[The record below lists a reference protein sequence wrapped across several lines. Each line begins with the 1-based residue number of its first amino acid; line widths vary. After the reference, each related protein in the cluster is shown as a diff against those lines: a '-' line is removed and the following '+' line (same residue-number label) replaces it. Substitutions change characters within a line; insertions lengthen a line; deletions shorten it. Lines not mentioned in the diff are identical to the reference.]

1 MSKWDGIV
9 GHPRYVYKKDINY
22 SKIANDLDKSRQTIS
37 KRFKEMLE
45 GTKENEESTIAP
57 LVRLSQDGKR
67 YELIAL
73 QSNLA
78 MLVPKS
84 TLRVLVSALNDNTIS
99 IYVYLFN
106 RYYASGCKEF
116 QFSYKELKNV
126 IGIMANSNGN
136 HYIISSILFILKK
149 IGLLEYRIEKKINEE
164 NRIVT
169 ECYIEWMTAVIED
182 LPQDFSEKGR
192 ELYKKIGSL

>member
-1 MSKWDGIV
+1 
-9 GHPRYVYKKDINY
+9 
-22 SKIANDLDKSRQTIS
+22 
-37 KRFKEMLE
+37 
-45 GTKENEESTIAP
+45 
-57 LVRLSQDGKR
+57 
-67 YELIAL
+67 
-73 QSNLA
+73 

-182 LPQDFSEKGR
+182 LP
-192 ELYKKIGSL
+192 